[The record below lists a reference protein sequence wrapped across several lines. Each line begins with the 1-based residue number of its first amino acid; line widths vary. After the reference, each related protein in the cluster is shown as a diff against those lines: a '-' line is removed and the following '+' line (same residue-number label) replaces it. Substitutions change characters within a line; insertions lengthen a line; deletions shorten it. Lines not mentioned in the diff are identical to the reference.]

1 MPSFDEILKICN
13 RYQSIYY
20 YVYPGIPEKKLAKAR
35 NSYHIPDAE
44 RVAALLIDGWG
55 TGTDGLAVARN
66 GLYWRLFLRRP
77 DSSTPTTY
85 STSSISWEELAE
97 VSIVKKEYSVYSD
110 IFFSDRRAFTCLSPI
125 KNIILLLLT
134 ELQKLALLTKLQKL
148 AAEGGAGSDQW
159 MVAVA
164 GQQSGPYNVE
174 TLRQMIQSRQIDPE
188 VALVWCEKMD
198 QWAALREVPE
208 FRAAAPAKRPPPLVA
223 PPAGPTSAPPLPSA
237 SAPGAPPPQS
247 AGPPGAL
254 VDLNTA
260 SFDQIVSLPGMWV
273 GAAAQVIEIRQQRG
287 GFQSVEE
294 VGHALDWPPHKV
306 QRLAERAE
314 VVELPRT
321 SLGAG
326 RVVDF

>member
-13 RYQSIYY
+13 RYQCFRY
-20 YVYPGIPEKKLAKAR
+20 YVYPEIQEKKLAIAR
-35 NSYHIPDAE
+35 NSYRIPDDE
-44 RVAALLIDGWG
+44 RVAALSIAGWG
-55 TGTDGLAVARN
+55 TGTDGLAVAEK
-66 GLYWRLFLRRP
+66 GLYWHNN
-77 DSSTPTTY
+77 SSLA
-85 STSSISWEELAE
+85 STSMSWEELAE
-97 VSIVKKEYSVYSD
+97 VSIVKKEKGKA
-110 IFFSDRRAFTCLSPI
+110 ILFSDQKAFNFNGNDHGDILP
-125 KNIILLLLT
+125 LLLK
-134 ELQKLALLTKLQKL
+134 ELQKL
-148 AAEGGAGSDQW
+148 AAEGIVQW

-164 GQQSGPYNVE
+164 GQQNGPYNVE
-174 TLRQMIQSRQIDPE
+174 TLRQMIHSQQIDPE

-208 FRAAAPAKRPPPLVA
+208 FRAAAPAKRPPPSVA

-237 SAPGAPPPQS
+237 SPPGVPPPQS
-247 AGPPGAL
+247 GGAPGAL

-260 SFDQIVSLPGMWV
+260 SFDQILTLPGMWV
-273 GAAAQVIEIRQQRG
+273 GAAAQVIEIRKQRG
-287 GFQSVEE
+287 GFQSVDE

-314 VVELPRT
+314 VVELPRA